1 METFVY
7 RPKGVCSQQMT
18 FTMDGDIIRDV
29 KIVGGCA
36 GNLLGISRILK
47 DKKISEVMEAFHGVR
62 CGMKATSCPDQIAT
76 ALQAYAK
83 QHNMHREFVFYS
95 RTLGRRYA
103 VLLFHKIT
111 TGKPED
117 ENP

>member
-1 METFVY
+1 MKTFVY

-47 DKKISEVMEAFHGVR
+47 DKKISEVMEAFHGVDLMSR
-62 CGMKATSCPDQIAT
+62 SDCDGFAGICKAAQYGYLTRN
-76 ALQAYAK
+76 L
-83 QHNMHREFVFYS
+83 
-95 RTLGRRYA
+95 
-103 VLLFHKIT
+103 
-111 TGKPED
+111 
-117 ENP
+117 

>member
-36 GNLLGISRILK
+36 RILK

-83 QHNMHREFVFYS
+83 QHNMD
-95 RTLGRRYA
+95 
-103 VLLFHKIT
+103 I
-111 TGKPED
+111 
-117 ENP
+117 

>member
-62 CGMKATSCPDQIAT
+62 CGMRRPHVQIR
-76 ALQAYAK
+76 L
-83 QHNMHREFVFYS
+83 
-95 RTLGRRYA
+95 RR
-103 VLLFHKIT
+103 LCRHMQSSTIWIFNKKPLT
-111 TGKPED
+111 MTGT
-117 ENP
+117 

>member
-62 CGMKATSCPDQIAT
+62 CGMKATSCSDQIAT

-83 QHNMHREFVFYS
+83 QHNMD
-95 RTLGRRYA
+95 
-103 VLLFHKIT
+103 I
-111 TGKPED
+111 
-117 ENP
+117 